1 MKRREFVIK
10 SSLATAAIGTT
21 SFMESGMAYSKNTT
35 DSINFGVI
43 GTGDRGGGL
52 INIMNNIPELNVI
65 SCCDILPFRLQK
77 GIANTSGKAKGYSDY
92 RKLLEQKDIDAIL
105 VATPFNTHSQIAS
118 EAIDAGK
125 HVFCEKTM
133 AKGYDGISRLRDKVN
148 SSDKIF
154 QTGHQYHSSRL
165 YRHVVDLI

>member
-92 RKLLEQKDIDAIL
+92 RKLLEQM
-105 VATPFNTHSQIAS
+105 NQI
-118 EAIDAGK
+118 EAGHPGLKLAGNYR
-125 HVFCEKTM
+125 T
-133 AKGYDGISRLRDKVN
+133 GISL
-148 SSDKIF
+148 SYCIESAA
-154 QTGHQYHSSRL
+154 L
-165 YRHVVDLI
+165 